1 MDDAALVEA
10 IKWLQEHIVSLDVAA
25 DCEARI
31 QAAYLPEMAEWENL
45 LATKDARPDA
55 LTRMVRNSLDAGTNE
70 RRFRKEAAHLRTILA
85 TITPPLPT
93 RERTA

>member
-10 IKWLQEHIVSLDVAA
+10 IEWLQEHIVSLDVAA

-45 LATKDARPDA
+45 RTTKDARPDA
-55 LTRMVRNSLDAGTNE
+55 LTRMVRNSLDARANE
-70 RRFRKEAAHLRTILA
+70 WRLRKEVAHLRTILA
-85 TITPPLPT
+85 AFTPPLPT
-93 RERTA
+93 ERTA